1 MNLTGSV
8 IHTGTE
14 PPTAEREWGSVGQ
27 QRHAHDAQAQE
38 PVACCLL
45 PAASC
50 SRCCTSRLMLH
61 RVASL
66 RVCSEPIS
74 VSFAI
79 LLSLKSLKRI
89 ERRKG
94 EGSLRFGGI
103 FGNQSLDVIVGHI
116 NSALASQQC
125 CIRILKTNVP
135 PTASSGQLRLQLH
148 LRLQLCLG
156 SDWIDWDRLVSGI
169 SNYPKATARQAARR
183 TLGRTIELSVILSF
197 V

>member
-1 MNLTGSV
+1 MLPALVVFQYFLVQFAPATKGSERSQWTSL
-8 IHTGTE
+8 IHTDPHWHTATHCRARVRFSGSAASRARCPGPGT
-14 PPTAEREWGSVGQ
+14 S
-27 QRHAHDAQAQE
+27 
-38 PVACCLL
+38 CLL

-94 EGSLRFGGI
+94 GRAVCDLAVSLA
-103 FGNQSLDVIVGHI
+103 I
-116 NSALASQQC
+116 N
-125 CIRILKTNVP
+125 
-135 PTASSGQLRLQLH
+135 H
-148 LRLQLCLG
+148 
-156 SDWIDWDRLVSGI
+156 
-169 SNYPKATARQAARR
+169 
-183 TLGRTIELSVILSF
+183 
-197 V
+197 

>member
-1 MNLTGSV
+1 MNLTDPHWHRATHCRARVRFSGSAASRARCPGP
-8 IHTGTE
+8 GT
-14 PPTAEREWGSVGQ
+14 S
-27 QRHAHDAQAQE
+27 
-38 PVACCLL
+38 CLL

-50 SRCCTSRLMLH
+50 SRCCTSRLMLQ
-61 RVASL
+61 RVASR

-89 ERRKG
+89 ERRKGG

-156 SDWIDWDRLVSGI
+156 SDWID
-169 SNYPKATARQAARR
+169 
-183 TLGRTIELSVILSF
+183 
-197 V
+197 

>member
-1 MNLTGSV
+1 
-8 IHTGTE
+8 
-14 PPTAEREWGSVGQ
+14 
-27 QRHAHDAQAQE
+27 
-38 PVACCLL
+38 
-45 PAASC
+45 
-50 SRCCTSRLMLH
+50 MLH
-61 RVASL
+61 FEADVALSRVASRL
-66 RVCSEPIS
+66 QRTNFGFICNFTLAEE
-74 VSFAI
+74 FEEDRE
-79 LLSLKSLKRI
+79 K
-89 ERRKG
+89 EGG

-169 SNYPKATARQAARR
+169 SNYPKATARQAARQ
-183 TLGRTIELSVILSF
+183 TDSGTDSWIVSHFVIRLIAAGNEQNGQMQNWQR
-197 V
+197 